1 VAGCPAS
8 ATHFGPALWALN
20 ILPLYAEAGAEGV
33 NFQTRPSTAQNL
45 IQTRD
50 THSGWSVQ
58 VQPEYYG
65 LLAFAQLTPPG
76 SHLLQVSSMPAGLYA
91 WGAWTPRGK
100 TNVVVTNV
108 SGGTTTVQIRA
119 AGARGAATV
128 EDLRAVSGGLQ
139 SAGRVTLGGQSLS
152 QSTGQLTGTPATTT
166 VHSSRGAYDVKVPA
180 ASAAIVT
187 FAH

>member
-1 VAGCPAS
+1 
-8 ATHFGPALWALN
+8 LN

-50 THSGWSVQ
+50 THTGWSVQ

-76 SHLLQVSSMPAGLYA
+76 SRLLQVSSTPVGLYTWA
-91 WGAWTPRGK
+91 AWTPRGQ

-108 SGGTTTVQIRA
+108 SAATTTVEVRA

-128 EDLRAVSGGLQ
+128 EYLRAVSGGLQ
-139 SAGRVTLGGQSLS
+139 SAGRVTLGAQTLS
-152 QSTGQLTGTPATTT
+152 QSTGQLAGTPVTTT
-166 VHSSRGAYDVKVPA
+166 VHSSHGAYDVKVPA
-180 ASAAIVT
+180 ASAAIIT